1 MRIVKKGVM
10 PNGIRMQLEDWS
22 EDYPFFAPVAHIAA
36 YLVARES
43 RDREGVWRYPE
54 RGKPFRLSFYFGMDK
69 SAELAFLA
77 LQDGEKALTDF
88 SEYVDDKEL
97 FQYI

>member
-1 MRIVKKGVM
+1 M
-10 PNGIRMQLEDWS
+10 
-22 EDYPFFAPVAHIAA
+22 
-36 YLVARES
+36 ARES
-43 RDREGVWRYPE
+43 RDRTGVWRYPE

-69 SAELAFLA
+69 LAELAFLA
-77 LQDGEKALTDF
+77 LQDSEKALTDF